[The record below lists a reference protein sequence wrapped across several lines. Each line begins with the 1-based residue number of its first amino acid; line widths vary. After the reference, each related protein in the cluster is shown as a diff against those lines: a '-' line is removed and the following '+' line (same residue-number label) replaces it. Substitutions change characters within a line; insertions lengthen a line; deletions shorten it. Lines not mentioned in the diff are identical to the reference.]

1 VTPRR
6 PRTIRPVRRFA
17 VAALL
22 LVAGADVAV
31 AQSLDPAWTVR
42 FGGEGNENVFDLAA
56 APDGSAYLVGGAQGE
71 LERPV
76 EGIFDAFVHALGADG
91 AARWT
96 RQLGTPGWDVAR
108 GAAVAP
114 NGDLVVAGYSE
125 GDFAG
130 PNAGGSDAWALRLA
144 PDGEEV
150 WRIGL
155 ASAGDDELEA
165 VVVGDDGTIY
175 LAGATTGELAEPN
188 AGGWDALLV
197 ALAPDGSERWRV
209 QAGTAGDDRAYV
221 VAPVAGV
228 GVDLGLHAQGDLGG
242 ANEGGWDGLVRRY
255 DADGELVWQHAL
267 RSPDDVRVLG
277 LAAGRS
283 GDVAVAGAGPASD
296 EDGGSVPGFVRVLGA
311 DGSERWAASF
321 GPARPDM
328 RFPVAV
334 AGDGS
339 VWVAAT
345 TEDALAGPQAG
356 VADAALLVFGPDGS
370 ERSALQ
376 FGSPRF
382 DDAVALAAVDG
393 AVLVA
398 GTSQGPLPGAP
409 DDAFDSDGYLMRFA
423 Y

>member
-1 VTPRR
+1 MTPRR
-6 PRTIRPVRRFA
+6 PLTVRSVRHVA

-22 LVAGADVAV
+22 LVAGAGVAL
-31 AQSLDPAWTVR
+31 AQSLEPAWTVR

-76 EGIFDAFVHALGADG
+76 EGIFDAFVHAFDVDG
-91 AARWT
+91 EARWT
-96 RQLGTPGWDVAR
+96 RQLGTPAWDLAR

-125 GDFAG
+125 GDLAG
-130 PNAGGSDAWALRLA
+130 PNAGGSDGWALRLS
-144 PDGEEV
+144 PDGEEI

-165 VVVGDDGTIY
+165 VAVGGDGTIY
-175 LAGATTGELAEPN
+175 LAGATTGELAEAN

-209 QAGTAGDDRAYV
+209 QTGTAADDRAYV
-221 VAPVAGV
+221 LAAVAGG
-228 GVDLGLHAQGDLGG
+228 GVNLGLHSQGDLGG
-242 ANEGGWDGLVRRY
+242 TNEGGRDGLVLRY
-255 DADGELVWQHAL
+255 DAAGERVWQHAL

-277 LAAGRS
+277 LAAGPD
-283 GDVAVAGAGPASD
+283 GGAIVAGAGPASD
-296 EDGGSVPGFVRVLGA
+296 EDGGSVPGFVRAVDAG
-311 DGSERWAASF
+311 GNERWEAAF

-339 VWVAAT
+339 VWVGAT
-345 TEDALAGPQAG
+345 TEDELAGPQAG
-356 VADAALLVFGPDGS
+356 VADAALLVFGPEGG
-370 ERSALQ
+370 ERSTLQ

-382 DDAVALAAVDG
+382 DGAAALAAVDG

-423 Y
+423 L